1 MNRRELTRLRIAVD
15 AMGGDH
21 APAEI
26 VRGCRMAA
34 EEYGHELLLVG
45 RPGEVARE
53 LGSLRPSER
62 LHQVEANEVI
72 GFEETPSM
80 AVRRKRDSSIVV
92 AMRLLKEGR
101 ADALVSAGSTG
112 ALMAAGLL
120 MLGRTPGIDRP
131 ALAGVM
137 PTPGG
142 RGMLMLDLGAH
153 TDARAEHLYQ
163 WAVVGAIYAERVM
176 GINAPRVGLANI
188 GAEPSKGNEATRRAH
203 QLLTGSRLNFVG
215 NVEGRDIP
223 LGPVDVL
230 IWDGFVGNI
239 VLKYTEGLAG
249 ALLAMIKEELR
260 RDTRSKLGAMLSL
273 PAFRRVKGR
282 MDPSEHGGAPLL
294 GIRGAVI
301 KCHGSSRAV
310 AVKNGIRVAAA
321 FAAAD
326 VPRLIAEQLETPSG
340 GAG

>member
-1 MNRRELTRLRIAVD
+1 MARLRIAVD

-26 VRGCRMAA
+26 IRGSWLAA
-34 EEYGHELLLVG
+34 QEYGHEILLVG
-45 RPGEVARE
+45 RPGEVGRE
-53 LGSLRPSER
+53 LERIRPSER
-62 LHQVEANEVI
+62 LHLIEAGEVI
-72 GFEETPSM
+72 GFEEAPAM
-80 AVRRKRDSSIVV
+80 AVRRKQDSSIVV

-120 MLGRTPGIDRP
+120 ILGRIPCVDRP

-142 RGMLMLDLGAH
+142 RGMLLLDLGAH
-153 TDARAEHLYQ
+153 TDARPEHLYQ
-163 WAVVGAIYAERVM
+163 WAVMGAIYAERVM
-176 GINAPRVGLANI
+176 GIDAPRVGLANI
-188 GAEPSKGNEATRRAH
+188 GAEASKGNKMSQQAH
-203 QLLTGSRLNFVG
+203 QLLAGSRLNFAG

-223 LGPVDVL
+223 LGLVDVL
-230 IWDGFVGNI
+230 VWDGFVGNI
-239 VLKYTEGLAG
+239 VLKYTEGLVR
-249 ALLAMIKEELR
+249 ALFAMMREELG
-260 RDTRSKLGAMLSL
+260 RDVRSKLGAMLSL

-282 MDPSEHGGAPLL
+282 MDYREHGGAPLL
-294 GIRGAVI
+294 GIRGSVI
-301 KCHGSSRAV
+301 KCHGSSQAV
-310 AVKNGIRVAAA
+310 EVKNGIRLAAA

-326 VPRLIAEQLETPSG
+326 VHRLIAERLETPSG